1 MSKFVRQSK
10 YRHVF
15 GTQAKREE
23 CYDQIKVSRSAWD
36 TPKIAASTQQFSVI
50 WDAAGGGAFVPIPY
64 ADSGKRTPNPPLVAG
79 HKGDILDIDY
89 HPFNPYIVA
98 SGSEDCTVKIWQI
111 PKEGLKENLTEPVQ
125 DLRGHKRKVGTT
137 NFNPVANNVLATSGT
152 DYLINVW
159 DIEKGS
165 VIQSVGGHTN
175 IIQSVCWNQN
185 GTLLNTACKDKK
197 MRLVDPRANTVVR
210 EAEAHEGVKGFRS
223 IFLDGQ
229 NKIFSVG
236 FNKSAHRQYK
246 LFDVDNFD
254 KPLTSKNIDTS
265 AGQILPYF
273 DADTAVLFLGGKG
286 DGNIRY
292 YEVTNSE
299 EFIYYLSEYKS
310 AEPLVGMCPVPKRA
324 LDILGCEIVRLLKIA
339 KTQVQ
344 PIAFRVPRKSDLFQE
359 DIFPEAYAG
368 VPAQTAEQYA
378 AGETAEPIKIS
389 LEPKDNEEKKKE
401 VEAQINFQKAEP
413 VKELTEKEV
422 REEHEAQA
430 KKIAYLEAELV
441 KRDAKIDELQ
451 KKVDE
456 INNSSN

>member
-23 CYDQIKVSRSAWD
+23 CYDQVKVTRSAWD
-36 TPKIAASTQQFSVI
+36 SAKIAASTQQFSVI

-79 HKGDILDIDY
+79 HKGEVLDIEY

-98 SGSEDCTVKIWQI
+98 SASEDCTVKIWQI
-111 PKEGLKENLTEPVQ
+111 PKEGLKENMIDPVQ
-125 DLRGHKRKVGTT
+125 DLRGHKRKVGTV
-137 NFNPVANNVLATSGT
+137 NFNPVANNILATSGT
-152 DYLINVW
+152 DFLINLW
-159 DIEKGS
+159 DIEKGAALQT
-165 VIQSVGGHTN
+165 VAGHTN
-175 IIQSVCWNQN
+175 IIQSVSWNQN
-185 GTLLNTACKDKK
+185 GSLLNTACKDKK
-197 MRLVDPRANTVVR
+197 IRLIDPRANAVVR
-210 EAEAHEGVKGFRS
+210 EAEGHEGTKGFRS

-246 LFDVDNFD
+246 LWDVDNFD
-254 KPLTSKNIDTS
+254 KALTSKNIDTS
-265 AGQILPYF
+265 AGQIIPYY

-310 AEPLVGMCPVPKRA
+310 AEPLVGMCSVPKRA
-324 LDILGCEIVRLLKIA
+324 LDIIGCEIVRILKIA

-359 DIFPEAYAG
+359 DIFPETYG
-368 VPAQTAEQYA
+368 GLPSLTAEQWA
-378 AGETAEPIKIS
+378 AGENAEAIKIS

-401 VEAQINFQKAEP
+401 AEATINFQKAEP
-413 VKELTEKEV
+413 VKELTEKEI
-422 REEHEAQA
+422 REEHAAQV
-430 KKIAYLEAELV
+430 KKIAYLEAELL
-441 KRDAKIDELQ
+441 KRDTKIDELS
-451 KKVDE
+451 KKIDTPTD
-456 INNSSN
+456 N